1 MADVVRFRTERM
13 LDELDDFEKK
23 GIFTPL
29 EIKEIARKRTNFEYK
44 LKRPSPLK
52 EDFLAYIEY
61 EMQLDSLRRLRK
73 KSVSRQLQ
81 EIGKKRLKKTVYD
94 EAIVRRIIKI
104 YHLATTRFKG
114 DINLWMKYI
123 EFCKQHGHGRLKT
136 VLAKVIR
143 FHPKKP
149 SLYMYAAQWEFDHN
163 LNAAAARALMMEG
176 LRQCP
181 SSEDLWVEYLRME
194 LTYLYK
200 LKTRKVVLGEDTGS
214 LTRDPEDNDEKQWKD
229 DNKDLF
235 MPLDEERAND
245 GSDVQD
251 EDSENQLDVF
261 GEQASKT
268 LQAVY
273 SNAVEALPSSMNLRK
288 RFLEILDG
296 LNLAQSCNLREEII
310 DGMKKDFGKDPE
322 YWNWLARC
330 QTFDTRK
337 TEKMT
342 KEELRLQLDKAVEI
356 YEEALKSLPCA
367 NMFCLYTK
375 FWINVISPEED
386 SQMSEC
392 THTFEHSS
400 ELIPHLVKV
409 YETAESMGCMTEDLA
424 CQYIS
429 LYLRLGRLD
438 EARTIAKKLCKG
450 KVTGAVKL
458 WELRISIEMKW
469 VTSNS
474 LSLSKD
480 DLHSTFNLVRD
491 ILSQVSI
498 SEAGNLWHMAI
509 KFFSNHGECFDKLV
523 QVFMAL
529 LTRYTEGGFSIS
541 SAFVNFILQRDGIRR
556 AREMYKR
563 ILTLPNASLALH
575 QNCIELE
582 SNLAFVGDK
591 DGLVNARKLYESA
604 LTTYSQDVG
613 LWHDYFSL
621 EKKVGTSETANGVY
635 WRARK
640 TVNKVSR
647 VLAVSLFSSSSKVIK
662 D

>member
-1 MADVVRFRTERM
+1 M
-13 LDELDDFEKK
+13 
-23 GIFTPL
+23 
-29 EIKEIARKRTNFEYK
+29 
-44 LKRPSPLK
+44 
-52 EDFLAYIEY
+52 
-61 EMQLDSLRRLRK
+61 SLQ
-73 KSVSRQLQ
+73 V
-81 EIGKKRLKKTVYD
+81 
-94 EAIVRRIIKI
+94 
-104 YHLATTRFKG
+104 
-114 DINLWMKYI
+114 M
-123 EFCKQHGHGRLKT
+123 
-136 VLAKVIR
+136 AKVIR

-181 SSEDLWVEYLRME
+181 NSEDLWVEYLRME

-214 LTRDPEDNDEKQWKD
+214 LVRDPEDNDDKQWKD
-229 DNKDLF
+229 ENKDLF
-235 MPLDEERAND
+235 MPLDEERTNAD

-251 EDSENQLDVF
+251 EESENKLDVF
-261 GEQASKT
+261 SEQASRT

-288 RFLEILDG
+288 RFLEILNG
-296 LNLAQSCNLREEII
+296 LQLAQSDNLREEII

-322 YWNWLARC
+322 YWDWLARC
-330 QTFDTRK
+330 QIFDTRE

-342 KEELRLQLDKAVEI
+342 KEELRLKLDKAVEI
-356 YEEALKSLPCA
+356 YEEALKSLPSA
-367 NMFCLYTK
+367 NMFCLYAK
-375 FWINVISPEED
+375 FWMDVISPEED
-386 SQMSEC
+386 SQISEC
-392 THTFEHSS
+392 THTSEHSL
-400 ELIPHLVKV
+400 ELIPYLVNV

-424 CQYIS
+424 YQYIS
-429 LYLRLGRLD
+429 LYLRLGRLE
-438 EARTIAKKLCKG
+438 EARTIAEKLCKG
-450 KVTGAVKL
+450 NLSRAVKL
-458 WELRISIEMKW
+458 WELRISTEVKW
-469 VTSNS
+469 ITSKS

-498 SEAGNLWHMAI
+498 SEADNLWHMAI
-509 KFFSNHGECFDKLV
+509 KFFSNHREYFDKLV

-529 LTRYTEGGFSIS
+529 ITRYTEGGFSIS
-541 SAFVNFILQRDGIRR
+541 SAIVNFTLQRDGIHR

-563 ILTLPNASLALH
+563 ILTLPHASLALH
-575 QNCIELE
+575 RNCIELE

-613 LWHDYFSL
+613 LWRDYLSL

-635 WRARK
+635 WRAAK
-640 TVNKVSR
+640 TV
-647 VLAVSLFSSSSKVIK
+647 K
-662 D
+662 DISGLIAPNDL